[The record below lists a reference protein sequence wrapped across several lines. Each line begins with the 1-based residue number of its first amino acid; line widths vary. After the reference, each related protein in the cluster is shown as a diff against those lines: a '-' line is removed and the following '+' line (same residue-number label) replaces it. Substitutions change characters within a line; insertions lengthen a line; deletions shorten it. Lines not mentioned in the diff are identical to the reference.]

1 MSVHYSAI
9 LDALG
14 LHVERAGGIDVFV
27 QDLPPDSYLLAYLVG
42 DEQLADTFEPHEIES
57 VHDEAEKHPVQTGQ
71 PSRRRHL
78 RAVGCY
84 LDERGASA
92 ILVQERLSV
101 YTVDFAGHARRGEHV
116 SDRERIHVMLNDKQ
130 LEQSE
135 RWVLGTER
143 TCDAPGFCPFCG
155 ALNLGGRYYCRNCA
169 APLAEQ
175 AMPARGGG
183 ADRAARD
190 SAARALTLAF
200 ANGQS
205 YSLDDNEVIV
215 GCAAPHETW
224 RADLDVTLYGGG
236 PGCGVARRHARLARV
251 RSGFVV
257 IDIGSTNGTFVNGHR
272 VLRNHPV
279 PLTDGDRLTFG
290 ALETVV
296 SIS

>member
-1 MSVHYSAI
+1 MPVSYSTI

-14 LHVERAGGIDVFV
+14 FYVERADGIDVFV
-27 QDLPPDSYLLAYLVG
+27 QELPPDSYLLAYLVG
-42 DEQLADTFEPHEIES
+42 DEQQAVTLEPHEIES
-57 VHDEAEKHPVQTGQ
+57 VHDEAEKHPVHTGR

-78 RAVGCY
+78 RATGCY

-101 YTVDFAGHARRGEHV
+101 YTVDFAGHACHGEQV
-116 SDRERIHVMLNDKQ
+116 SDRDRIHVMLNDRQ

-135 RWVLGTER
+135 RGVLGTEDTR
-143 TCDAPGFCPFCG
+143 RGAPGLCPLCA
-155 ALNLGGRYYCRNCA
+155 ALNLGGRYYCRNCS

-175 AMPARGGG
+175 AKPARGGG
-183 ADRAARD
+183 ADR
-190 SAARALTLAF
+190 AARALTLAF

-205 YSLDDNEVIV
+205 FSLDDNEVIV
-215 GCAAPHETW
+215 GCAALHETW

-257 IDIGSTNGTFVNGHR
+257 IDVGSTNGTFVNDHR

-279 PLTDGDRLTFG
+279 DLTVGDRMTFG

-296 SIS
+296 SIG

>member
-1 MSVHYSAI
+1 MPVYYSAI

-14 LHVERAGGIDVFV
+14 FYVERADGSDVFV
-27 QDLPPDSYLLAYLVG
+27 QELPPDGYLLAFLVG
-42 DEQLADTFEPHEIES
+42 EEQQAVTFEAHEIES
-57 VHDEAEKHPVQTGQ
+57 VHDEAEKHPVHTGH

-92 ILVQERLSV
+92 ILVQERLCV
-101 YTVDFAGHARRGEHV
+101 YTVDFAGQARRGEHV
-116 SDRERIHVMLNDKQ
+116 SNRERIHVMLTDRQ

-135 RWVLGTER
+135 QRVPRTER
-143 TCDAPGFCPFCG
+143 TRGTPRFCPCCG

-175 AMPARGGG
+175 ARPTRGGG
-183 ADRAARD
+183 AD

-205 YSLDDNEVIV
+205 YRLEDNEVIV
-215 GCAAPHETW
+215 GCAALHETW
-224 RADLDVTLYGGG
+224 HADLDVTLYGGG
-236 PGCGVARRHARLARV
+236 PGCSVARRHARLARV

-257 IDIGSTNGTFVNGHR
+257 IDMGSANGTFVNGHR
-272 VLRNHPV
+272 ALRNHPV